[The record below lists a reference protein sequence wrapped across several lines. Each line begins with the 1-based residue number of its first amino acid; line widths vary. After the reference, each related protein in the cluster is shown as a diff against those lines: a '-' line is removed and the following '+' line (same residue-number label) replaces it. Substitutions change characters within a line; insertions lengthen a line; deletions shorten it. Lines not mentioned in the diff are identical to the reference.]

1 MKRNR
6 TDPAENCVT
15 INTQT
20 AIVLVGLVLTAISIG
35 FIVSGQI
42 REGFRQQAL
51 LINQNY
57 ASLVAKSDAD
67 FKALL
72 RGGDDDSRE
81 LIGVIEDRR
90 SETD

>member
-1 MKRNR
+1 MKKNQS
-6 TDPAENCVT
+6 DPAENCVT

-35 FIVSGQI
+35 FLVSGLI
-42 REGFRQQAL
+42 SVAFRQQAI

-72 RGGDDDSRE
+72 SGGDDDSRE
-81 LIGVIEDRR
+81 LIR
-90 SETD
+90 SHQKSPH